1 MSGGYIAK
9 AARTDWL
16 TPGEV
21 VDVVEEAFG
30 GRVDLDPCGN
40 KRSLVGARHQY
51 LLPHKDGLHSPW
63 MGKVFVN
70 PPFDNVG
77 DWLEKAWI
85 ESQVDRPRGQA
96 YECIFLM
103 PSRTDTRSWQAYAAT
118 AKAICFWAGRITFH
132 GAPASAPFP
141 TAFLYWGPGE
151 GMDRFMMAFSVYGM
165 ITRVVDFGMKL
176 A

>member
-40 KRSLVGARHQY
+40 KHSLVGARHQY

-85 ESQVDRPRGQA
+85 E
-96 YECIFLM
+96 
-103 PSRTDTRSWQAYAAT
+103 
-118 AKAICFWAGRITFH
+118 
-132 GAPASAPFP
+132 
-141 TAFLYWGPGE
+141 
-151 GMDRFMMAFSVYGM
+151 
-165 ITRVVDFGMKL
+165 
-176 A
+176 